1 MNYQWATASHKGRV
15 RTNNEDAVYP
25 DTAGSTDAGVLLLLA
40 DGMGGH
46 VAGEVASSTAIEAAR
61 STDGSVD
68 ERVKA
73 ANKAILAKVADDPK
87 LAGMGTTI
95 TMLELKPGRQG
106 TFGHVGD
113 SRAYL
118 FRAGKLEQVTVDHT
132 IVTEYLRAG
141 KITPEQ
147 AVDHPQR
154 NMITR
159 ALGLI
164 PDIDVDMFDM
174 SFEPGDRVL
183 LCSDG
188 VSDMIAD
195 NEIADALKS
204 KSTAEEAV
212 WELVERANKAGGHD
226 NITALV
232 VDIT

>member
-1 MNYQWATASHKGRV
+1 MNYQWATATHKGRV
-15 RTNNEDAVYP
+15 RTNNEDSVFP
-25 DTAGSTDAGVLLLLA
+25 ESAGSTDDSVVLVLA

-46 VAGEVASSTAIEAAR
+46 VAGEVASSTAIESAMA
-61 STDGSVD
+61 TDGSVED
-68 ERVKA
+68 RVKA
-73 ANKAILAKVADDPK
+73 ANRAILGKVAGDPR

-95 TMLELKPGRQG
+95 TMLELRPGGEG

-159 ALGLI
+159 ALGLV
-164 PDIDVDMFDM
+164 PDIEVDVFDM
-174 SFEPGDRVL
+174 AFRHGDRVL

-188 VSDMIAD
+188 LSDMIPDAQ
-195 NEIADALKS
+195 IADALES
-204 KSTAEEAV
+204 RQTAEEAV

-226 NITALV
+226 NVTALV